1 MISHVLDTNA
11 MIHVLNKPHGSVI
24 NRMRSFVPG
33 SVAISSIAMFELY
46 YGAFRSE
53 RQALNIEK
61 VDTIS
66 LDILPFEIEDGRCAA
81 EIRAILDGE
90 GQGIGLY
97 DILIAGQARARDI
110 TLVTA
115 NRREFDRVPGLRVED
130 WS

>member
-11 MIHVLNKPHGSVI
+11 MIHALNSPRGAVI

-53 RQALNIEK
+53 RLALNLEK

-66 LDILPFEIEDGRCAA
+66 LDVLPFEIEDGRCAA
-81 EIRAILDGE
+81 EIRAILDKE
-90 GQGIGLY
+90 GRGIGLY
-97 DILIAGQARARDI
+97 DILIAGQALARDI